1 MKADTMNQIKEIAL
15 SVVVL
20 KNEEF
25 NTSGEQLTVADVH
38 VHHAESDDTIKGSF
52 SSNSASSEVS
62 TTYYILIHL
71 SYLLLLSFF
80 NFERH
85 EKTLSNRV
93 GLGGILYK
101 LILIAAAI
109 EVFHFMTKYP

>member
-25 NTSGEQLTVADVH
+25 NTSGEQLTVADIH

-71 SYLLLLSFF
+71 SYLLL
-80 NFERH
+80 
-85 EKTLSNRV
+85 K
-93 GLGGILYK
+93 ILK
-101 LILIAAAI
+101 DMKKHFRI
-109 EVFHFMTKYP
+109 E

>member
-1 MKADTMNQIKEIAL
+1 MYLHYIADIIRSASRRHGSSLSSIIITLITILLLIEYIHLKQILNYYISLVEMKADTMNQIKEIAL

-62 TTYYILIHL
+62 TT
-71 SYLLLLSFF
+71 
-80 NFERH
+80 
-85 EKTLSNRV
+85 
-93 GLGGILYK
+93 
-101 LILIAAAI
+101 
-109 EVFHFMTKYP
+109 

>member
-62 TTYYILIHL
+62 TTYYILIDL
-71 SYLLLLSFF
+71 SYLLLKILKDMKKHFRIGAVH
-80 NFERH
+80 NVRH
-85 EKTLSNRV
+85 ALRGVCQNTV
-93 GLGGILYK
+93 VP
-101 LILIAAAI
+101 AVQI
-109 EVFHFMTKYP
+109 E